1 MWRNELHP
9 RYWPF
14 LGFGPG
20 RYKFKH
26 CQEYAFG
33 DTRAYGLELLDPN
46 SKQFFSDYE
55 YAWHLLGNT
64 FSIPQVLYLMEPL
77 QDLFQEQTYEGFSD
91 VGFAWEDGEGN
102 TNTDNADNNTEP
114 LLRDSSCAR
123 TNEHDAS
130 SHDLSEADSSDDGSS
145 GTYANDT
152 KERDAPSHDS
162 FNETLEKE
170 GTVKTTRSIKEDPYE
185 VDTDPDIGDHDETR
199 RKKGDGA
206 KRDSFSV
213 LV

>member
-1 MWRNELHP
+1 VSSLFKVSSLFENLRKAYLVSTENKMWRDELHP
-9 RYWPF
+9 RFWNF
-14 LGFGPG
+14 LGLGPD

-26 CQEYAFG
+26 LQEFEFG
-33 DTRAYGLELLDPN
+33 DTRAISLELLDPN
-46 SKQFFSDYE
+46 SNAFFSDYE

-77 QDLFQEQTYEGFSD
+77 QDL
-91 VGFAWEDGEGN
+91 
-102 TNTDNADNNTEP
+102 
-114 LLRDSSCAR
+114 
-123 TNEHDAS
+123 NEHDAS